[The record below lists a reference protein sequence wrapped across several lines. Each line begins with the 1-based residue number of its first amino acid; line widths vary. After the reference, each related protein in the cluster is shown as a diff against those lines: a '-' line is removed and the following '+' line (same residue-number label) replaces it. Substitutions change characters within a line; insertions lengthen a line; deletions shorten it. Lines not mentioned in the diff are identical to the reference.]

1 MPISKDFT
9 SVYSHNWEINFLQC
23 TPNGLLKHTELCNIL
38 QLTAGY
44 HAELGGINFTD
55 MQLHD
60 QAWVLSR
67 MRVEIEALPK
77 WGDLIT
83 VTTWIYDLQ
92 GSRSIRAFEV
102 HVGKQ
107 KLIGSVTYWAVFNT
121 KFRKAEALALPH
133 EHVIKYPERKATA
146 ESFKKVNVPTDAAL
160 HSDRKVVLS
169 DVDIVNH
176 ANNVKYLEWCLDAI
190 DPRPVLKQRLK
201 SFDMN
206 FMRELQMGDAVQI
219 YTDKQEN
226 TTFFSI
232 NKDGK
237 PCFALE
243 LGWKQNNINF

>member
-67 MRVEIEALPK
+67 MRVEIEDMPK
-77 WGDLIT
+77 WGDTIT

-102 HVGKQ
+102 HAGGH

-121 KFRKAEALALPH
+121 KLRKAEALALPH
-133 EHVIKYPERKATA
+133 EHVTKYPDRKATA
-146 ESFKKVNVPTDAAL
+146 ESFKKIDINRELTL
-160 HSDRKVVLS
+160 NSERKVVLS

-176 ANNVKYLEWCLDAI
+176 ANNVKYLEWCLDNI
-190 DPRPVLKQRLK
+190 DPRPILKQQLK

-206 FMRELQMGDAVQI
+206 FMRELKLGDAVQLLFAKESNA
-219 YTDKQEN
+219 TVF
-226 TTFFSI
+226 TI
-232 NKDGK
+232 NKDDK

-243 LGWKQNNINF
+243 LDWK

>member
-1 MPISKDFT
+1 MPIDPKFT
-9 SVYSHNWEINFLQC
+9 SIYSHNWEINFLQC

-38 QLTAGY
+38 QLTAGH

-67 MRVEIEALPK
+67 MRVEIEDLPK
-77 WGDLIT
+77 WGDKIT

-102 HVGKQ
+102 HVNERKV
-107 KLIGSVTYWAVFNT
+107 IGSVTYWAVFNT
-121 KFRKAEALALPH
+121 KLRKAEALALPH
-133 EHVIKYPERKATA
+133 EHVITYPDRKATA
-146 ESFKKVNVPTDAAL
+146 ESFKKLNLNTEAVVN
-160 HSDRKVVLS
+160 SNRKVALS

-176 ANNVKYLEWCLDAI
+176 VNNVKYLEWCLDAV
-190 DPRPVLKQRLK
+190 DPKLILKGQLK

-206 FMRELQMGDAVQI
+206 FMRELKLSDAVQI
-219 YTDKQEN
+219 YTATEDKHS
-226 TTFFSI
+226 FFSV
-232 NKDGK
+232 NKDDK

-243 LGWKQNNINF
+243 LNWI

>member
-1 MPISKDFT
+1 MPISENFT
-9 SVYSHNWEINFLQC
+9 SVYSHDWEINFLQC
-23 TPNGLLKHTELCNIL
+23 MPNGLLRHTELCNIL

-67 MRVEIEALPK
+67 MRVEIEELPK
-77 WGDLIT
+77 WTETIT

-102 HVGKQ
+102 HVSGRKI
-107 KLIGSVTYWAVFNT
+107 IGSVTYWAVFNT
-121 KFRKAEALALPH
+121 KLRKAEALALPH
-133 EHVIKYPERKATA
+133 EHVETYPERKATA
-146 ESFKKVNVPTDAAL
+146 ESFKKVDVNRESVL
-160 HSDRKVVLS
+160 NSERKIVLS

-176 ANNVKYLEWCLDAI
+176 VNNVKYLEWCLDDI
-190 DPRPVLKQRLK
+190 DPRPILKQQLK

-206 FMRELQMGDAVQI
+206 FLRELKLGDAVQL
-219 YTDKQEN
+219 
-226 TTFFSI
+226 FSAKGDAATIFTI
-232 NKDGK
+232 NKDDK

-243 LGWKQNNINF
+243 LGWK